1 MVFSV
6 SATTR
11 APRRGE
17 EDGVNYFFVDEESF
31 KEMVENDEF
40 LEYANVHGNFYGT
53 PKKFVLEQIEKGEI
67 VILEIDVQ
75 GALQVKESYPE
86 AVFVFLLPPSMS
98 ELKNRI
104 KKRGTESQEDID
116 LRFKNAFEELKFV
129 DEYDYI
135 VINDEVP
142 EAVKKIETI
151 IGAEKLKVKRL
162 RNIIDSILD

>member
-1 MVFSV
+1 M
-6 SATTR
+6 
-11 APRRGE
+11 
-17 EDGVNYFFVDEESF
+17 
-31 KEMVENDEF
+31 
-40 LEYANVHGNFYGT
+40 
-53 PKKFVLEQIEKGEI
+53 
-67 VILEIDVQ
+67 EIDVQ